1 MWGTNLKVLAVVLVT
16 LGVFTFLAN
25 VIPQMQSD
33 VPQELSLSGNV
44 TPEQLVAAGEQLF
57 NGAGGCT
64 ACHGLGTRAPNLL
77 TDEAGAGPIGARC
90 AKRKPGMSCNEYLHE
105 SMVKPGAYVVAGY
118 QPIMPDMSKS
128 LSPAQI
134 WSLVAFLESAG
145 GEVTVNPED
154 VKAAAQSGAP
164 ATGSAATAAATAGT
178 PAGSATKDPKE
189 LVKLNNCLNCHK
201 LDGEGQVMAPDL
213 TKVGSRLSPD
223 KIRQS
228 ILDPNADT
236 AKGYK
241 QLAGIMPTNF
251 GEQLTAAQLEALVKY
266 LAAHK

>member
-1 MWGTNLKVLAVVLVT
+1 MLGT
-16 LGVFTFLAN
+16 LGLFTLLAN

-77 TDEAGAGPIGARC
+77 TDEGGTGPIGARC
-90 AKRKPGMSCNEYLHE
+90 SKRKPGMSCNDYLFE
-105 SMVKPGAYVVAGY
+105 SLTKPTAYVVAGY

-128 LSPAQI
+128 LSPGQI
-134 WSLVAFLESAG
+134 WSVIAFLESSG
-145 GEVTVNPED
+145 GDVTVNPEE
-154 VKAAAQSGAP
+154 VKAAAQAGAP
-164 ATGSAATAAATAGT
+164 ATGSAATAAASGGT
-178 PAGSATKDPKE
+178 PAGSSTKDPKE

-201 LDGEGQVMAPDL
+201 LDGEGGVLAPDL
-213 TKVGSRLSPD
+213 TKVGSRLPVD

-228 ILDPNADT
+228 IIDPNADT

-241 QLAGIMPTNF
+241 QVAGIMPTNF
-251 GEQLTAAQLEALVKY
+251 GEQLTAAQLEALVKF
-266 LAAHK
+266 LASHK